1 MRYTLRLADTALRL
15 PHKRAQALLARD
27 YLSWVRLEFLGA
39 ASRLGLLAELVT
51 PHTTA
56 ELAGRLGVTEAALF
70 EAFLEV
76 GRTAGE
82 LGRTDGR
89 WVLRGSRAK
98 ALADP
103 AVDGLAGISEELTFY
118 DADVYDAAVRRLRGE
133 APGDYLPEHAAVV
146 ARASR
151 AAEPLLRALL
161 HRLVQ
166 ERQPQRVLEVG
177 CGSGVNLRHVGESC
191 TTVTGCG
198 IEVEP
203 EVVAL
208 AKANLAAWDLDSRFE
223 VREADV
229 GDLPDDLAG
238 PWDLVVLAQNIYYF
252 APADRPPLLARLRA
266 LAPQGAVVI
275 ATAVAGLGDPV
286 AANLDLVLRS
296 TAGTYALPT
305 AQELRADLS
314 AAGFT
319 TIDER
324 RLAPFQPLRA
334 FVAA

>member
-1 MRYTLRLADTALRL
+1 MRYTLGLAGTAVGL
-15 PHKRAQALLARD
+15 PHKRAHALLARD
-27 YLSWVRLEFLGA
+27 YLGWVRVEFLGA
-39 ASRLGLLAELVT
+39 ASRLGLLAELIT
-51 PHTTA
+51 PRSTD
-56 ELAGRLGVTEAALF
+56 ELAEHLDVTEPALF

-76 GRTAGE
+76 GSAVGE
-82 LGRTDGR
+82 LAQQRGR
-89 WVLRGSRAK
+89 WTLRGARGK

-118 DADVYDAAVRRLRGE
+118 DADVYDAVVRRLRGDV
-133 APGDYLPEHAAVV
+133 PGNYLPRHAAVV

-161 HRLVQ
+161 GHVVQARRLS
-166 ERQPQRVLEVG
+166 RVLEVG
-177 CGSGVNLRHVGESC
+177 CGSGVNLRHVGEASPE
-191 TTVTGCG
+191 VSGCG

-208 AKANLAAWDLDSRFE
+208 AKANLAAWDLDGRFD

-229 GDLPDDLAG
+229 DDLPDDLAG

-252 APADRPPLLARLRA
+252 APADRPALLARLRA
-266 LAPQGAVVI
+266 LAPHGAVVI
-275 ATAVAGLGDPV
+275 ATALAGLGDAV
-286 AANLDLVLRS
+286 AANLDLVLQS

-305 AQELRADLS
+305 ADELRADLA

-319 TIDER
+319 SIDER

-334 FVAA
+334 FVAD